1 MEIGHIV
8 VEPDGLPCGCGN
20 RGCLEASASMEWLS
34 GRIAKA
40 REAGIDLGG
49 FPEKFSMA
57 AFIEFLGKN
66 RGIQMIA
73 DELIRNICSALGVA
87 VMLLNPDVIVISGSL
102 AGMGEYLTG
111 ALREELEKRC
121 FAEAVK
127 ELDIEISRLEAF
139 DTPRGAAI
147 MMRDWILSEGR

>member
-1 MEIGHIV
+1 
-8 VEPDGLPCGCGN
+8 
-20 RGCLEASASMEWLS
+20 
-34 GRIAKA
+34 
-40 REAGIDLGG
+40 
-49 FPEKFSMA
+49 
-57 AFIEFLGKN
+57 
-66 RGIQMIA
+66 MIA